1 MSKYGVI
8 SALYFPVFRP
18 NTGKYGP
25 EITVFGLFSRSILFT
40 YQLLDVLSDIATMDI
55 NLATELSKVNFK
67 KKLDFVIKL
76 NNIYRD
82 FKLWKASMLVQ

>member
-1 MSKYGVI
+1 
-8 SALYFPVFRP
+8 
-18 NTGKYGP
+18 
-25 EITVFGLFSRSILFT
+25 
-40 YQLLDVLSDIATMDI
+40 MDI